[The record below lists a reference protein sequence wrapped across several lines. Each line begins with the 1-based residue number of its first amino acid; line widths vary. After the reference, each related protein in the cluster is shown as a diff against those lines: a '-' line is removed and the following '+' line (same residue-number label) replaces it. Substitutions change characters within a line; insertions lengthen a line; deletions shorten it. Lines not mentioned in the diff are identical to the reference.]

1 MVWVLPVSC
10 AVSEGSVGPALRN
23 PNTASDRSVGLFS
36 FFPHDEPSPKI
47 LPPQPA
53 AVRGTLDQ
61 RRVCS
66 ASGLSMPNPVL
77 VLGGCVVP
85 LSSSQVRP
93 GPLLEDLVCCLKWP
107 RTWRWAKSFL
117 WVTVGER
124 RWLQLAQQRYRGGH
138 HEVLL
143 VL

>member
-1 MVWVLPVSC
+1 MGPPCVLC
-10 AVSEGSVGPALRN
+10 SEQGQRWACLEKSQHSIRQKCGAL
-23 PNTASDRSVGLFS
+23 LF
-36 FFPHDEPSPKI
+36 FLHDEPSPKI

-53 AVRGTLDQ
+53 AVHGTLDQ

-66 ASGLSMPNPVL
+66 ASGLSTPNPVL

-124 RWLQLAQQRYRGGH
+124 RWLQLARQRYRGGH